1 MDIKINDEYLLAW
14 WSFETTTRVLLT
26 RFLSKGPHI
35 YYAFEDYLAGVA
47 IALREIDQVINRE
60 KRKKEITLSTQLL
73 AKSLV
78 VSIKMITFALAIEL
92 RLLL

>member
-1 MDIKINDEYLLAW
+1 MCIIRTLLDIKINDEYLLAW

-26 RFLSKGPHI
+26 RFLSKGSHI

-60 KRKKEITLSTQLL
+60 KRKKE
-73 AKSLV
+73 KKKEK
-78 VSIKMITFALAIEL
+78 VSRAASSFML
-92 RLLL
+92 

>member
-1 MDIKINDEYLLAW
+1 MFVIRTLLDIKINDEYLLAW

-60 KRKKEITLSTQLL
+60 KRKKEKKR
-73 AKSLV
+73 KSKPRCFQFHAV
-78 VSIKMITFALAIEL
+78 GE
-92 RLLL
+92 